1 MIDTIYLDL
10 SSENPEHLMNEVA
23 RAVSSEAGASNQP
36 ESELRDALKKSLSKG
51 AESLGPG
58 GLLLRV
64 PVANFASEIL
74 LLVRLPAPVSLDSD
88 GELSRLVWVV
98 VHPKGERPDV
108 STCAEFAAMMKE
120 PDFHQQ
126 VDEAQTLEEIDT
138 LYRSYLDAEVHFE
151 HHVME
156 ELRPT
161 GKWFKGLQ
169 QDVQRRLVHYK
180 SDFTDGPMSKVF
192 ASTVFMFFAC
202 LAPAIAFGGMLS
214 LLTGGILGVTEML
227 VGTVLCGIV
236 YALFSGQPLCIPAG
250 TGPILIFMGILY
262 RMCDQNDLP
271 FLPTL
276 GWIGL
281 WTGLI
286 LIIMAVTEASCLIRY
301 FTRFTDEIFAALI
314 SMIFIYDAVNE
325 LMKAFAAQS
334 VDYGSAFFTLIL
346 GVGTFVIALKLAAL
360 RKTPYLRPGLR
371 NFLADFGTAI
381 AILAMSLLAAYFGE
395 VSLERLAVPDSLQPS
410 IDRPWFVNPLDA
422 PTWIWFASIIPAFLV
437 SILVFIDQNI
447 TGSLLNSM
455 EFDFK
460 KGFGFHL
467 DLVVVGVLLMVCS
480 LFGLPWMVTATV
492 RSINHVRSLQLTDED
507 GKAYTL
513 ETRLTGLMIHI
524 LIGCSLFALNL
535 VKLIPMPVLFGLFL
549 YMGFTS
555 MSGNQLFSRL
565 ALWATDPKQYPST
578 AYVRA
583 VPNKV
588 IHKFTAIQMVCLAGL
603 WFIKKSAIGLLFP
616 MAIAL
621 LVPVRFALDKFF
633 EPSHLALLDSHETPE
648 EEEFR
653 ETR

>member
-1 MIDTIYLDL
+1 MTNTIYLEV
-10 SSENPEHLMNEVA
+10 STENTESLISEVA
-23 RAVSSEAGASNQP
+23 RAASSEAGAANIS
-36 ESELRDALKKSLSKG
+36 ESAIQEALKKSLTKG
-51 AESLGPG
+51 AESLGSG

-64 PVANFASEIL
+64 AVADLTAEVQ
-74 LLVRLPAPVSLDSD
+74 LLVRVPKEVTLDSD
-88 GELSRLVWVV
+88 GEPSRLIWVAL
-98 VHPKGERPDV
+98 HAPKETPDV
-108 STCAEFAAMMKE
+108 STCAEFAAMMKDPE
-120 PDFHQQ
+120 FHQQ
-126 VDEAQTLEEIDT
+126 VSDAQGLDEIDA
-138 LYRSYLDAEVHFE
+138 LYRARLDAEVHFE

-161 GKWFKGLQ
+161 GKWFLGLK
-169 QDVQRRLVHYK
+169 QDIQRRLPHYK

-214 LLTGGILGVTEML
+214 LLTGGVLGVTEML

-262 RMCDQNDLP
+262 RMCHQYELP

-276 GWIGL
+276 AWIGL

-286 LIIMAVTEASCLIRY
+286 LIIMAITEASCLIRY

-314 SMIFIYDAVNE
+314 SLIFIYDAVHE
-325 LMKAFAAQS
+325 LMKAFHAQS

-346 GVGTFVIALKLAAL
+346 GVGTFVIALRLAAL
-360 RKTPYLRPGLR
+360 RKTPYLRPGIR

-381 AILAMSLLAAYFGE
+381 AIFAMSGLALYFGE

-410 IDRPWFVNPLDA
+410 IDRSWFVNPLDA
-422 PTWIWFASIIPAFLV
+422 PTWIWFASIVPAFLV

-455 EFDFK
+455 EFNFK

-492 RSINHVRSLQLTDED
+492 RSINHVRSLQMTDEN
-507 GKAYTL
+507 GKSYTL
-513 ETRLTGLMIHI
+513 ESRLTGLLIHL

-535 VKLIPMPVLFGLFL
+535 VKMIPMPVLFGLFL

-555 MSGNQLFSRL
+555 MSGNQFFSRL
-565 ALWATDPKQYPST
+565 ALWATDPKEYPST

-588 IHKFTAIQMVCLAGL
+588 IHKFTFIQVLCLAGL
-603 WFIKKSAIGLLFP
+603 WIVKKSPLGLLFP
-616 MAIAL
+616 LAIAL
-621 LVPVRFALDKFF
+621 LVPVRFALDKLF
-633 EPSHLALLDSHETPE
+633 EPEHLALLDSHETPE